1 MADAADLKSSGNFFL
16 RRYVPVIETEHLP
29 IYHTLQHY
37 REVRR
42 DRMARTKSVEPD
54 VEIAELLR
62 SLLIVQLGLAKVAQN
77 DIRKIVGCSMG
88 RVSDVLKHLPK
99 GNR

>member
-1 MADAADLKSSGNFFL
+1 
-16 RRYVPVIETEHLP
+16 
-29 IYHTLQHY
+29 
-37 REVRR
+37 
-42 DRMARTKSVEPD
+42 MARTKSVEAD
-54 VEIAELLR
+54 AQIAELLR

-77 DIRKIVGCSMG
+77 DIRQIVGCSMA